1 MSERTRLGLAVLGAA
16 LALGVLGDL
25 LLRETPWGLN
35 WALWAF
41 AFTAAAWLA
50 GARRPLLLLA
60 LAYSALLLWRASPML
75 ATLNL
80 AASASALAL
89 ATAPLRAGIASYAA
103 AALRLAWNT
112 GAGAVL
118 VPAEVDWSDTPRGRW
133 TGHAAAA
140 ARGLAIA
147 VPLVLV
153 FGGLF
158 VAADA
163 VFENLVRDTLEIGN
177 PMTHFGVIVLWAWL
191 ACGFLRH
198 ALRPQEPVAAEARR
212 RLGRVETAVVLGC
225 LDVLFLVFVL
235 VQLRYLFGGQEHVV
249 ETTGLTYAEY
259 ARRGFFEL
267 VAVAALVV
275 PLVLAADA
283 LVRDEARR
291 LFRVLSLALLALLA
305 VVMSSALERMRLYTA
320 EYGLTELRLYVTAF
334 MAWLGLALTWSLL
347 SVFRDRRHD
356 FMPGAATAGFAVVLA
371 LNVLN
376 PDAVIVRTNLDRHFE
391 RGRTLDVSYLTRLS
405 ADGAPELASRVDRLQ
420 GLDRRLAVEWLDQL
434 DRPRDRRTWNWGRW
448 RAADYVRR
456 ARAAY
461 R

>member
-1 MSERTRLGLAVLGAA
+1 VSERTRLGLAILGAA

-35 WALWAF
+35 WTLWAL
-41 AFTAAAWLA
+41 AATAAAWLA
-50 GARRPLLLLA
+50 GARRPLLLAA
-60 LAYSALLLWRASPML
+60 LGCSALLVWRASPVL
-75 ATLNL
+75 AGLNL
-80 AASASALAL
+80 AAAATALAL
-89 ATAPLRAGIASYAA
+89 ATAPLRAGVASYAV
-103 AALRLAWNT
+103 AALRLGANT
-112 GAGAVL
+112 VAGAL
-118 VPAEVDWSDTPRGRW
+118 IVPAQVDWSETPRGRW
-133 TGHAAAA
+133 SAPAGAA
-140 ARGLAIA
+140 ARGFAIA

-163 VFENLVRDTLEIGN
+163 VFENLVHDALDIGN
-177 PMTHFGVIVLWAWL
+177 PLTDLAVIALWAWV

-198 ALRPQEPVAAEARR
+198 ALEPQEPSAVATKR
-212 RLGRVETAVVLGC
+212 RLGHVEIAIVLGS
-225 LDVLFLVFVL
+225 LVVLFLLFVL

-259 ARRGFFEL
+259 ARAGFFEL

-275 PLVLAADA
+275 PLVLAGDA
-283 LVRDEARR
+283 LVREEARR

-347 SVFRDRRHD
+347 SIFRDRRQD
-356 FMPGAATAGFAVVLA
+356 FAWGATAAGFAVVLG

-376 PDAVIVRTNLDRHFE
+376 PDALIVRTNLDRHFE
-391 RGRTLDVSYLTRLS
+391 AGRTLDVSYLTRLS
-405 ADGAPELASRVDRLQ
+405 ADAAPTLAARFDRLE
-420 GLDRRLAVEWLDQL
+420 GLDRQLARDWLAQFES
-434 DRPRDRRTWNWGRW
+434 RSWRTWSWGRW
-448 RAADYVRR
+448 RAARYASSTR
-456 ARAAY
+456 ATY